1 MVFCSCILCSTYSML
16 LVNESAIL
24 PSSAL
29 FLLLEALAA
38 PCREELAARLI
49 TCRTSEVR
57 GPV

>member
-1 MVFCSCILCSTYSML
+1 ML